1 VDGDAWMAH
10 AWHHI
15 ALTFNGTASILYVD
29 GEQRAAWYEHELKQV
44 LPHAPKDPTQRSPTS
59 RSDPI
64 PAIYQAFST
73 PPHSALLLPHPTQR
87 SHARKPAK

>member
-59 RSDPI
+59 ALQWAVRRGGGGGDSSSGESVGNRSPFQQGFT
-64 PAIYQAFST
+64 AC
-73 PPHSALLLPHPTQR
+73 
-87 SHARKPAK
+87 